1 MAERDLRRKLFLLI
15 AIRVGIS
22 TLLLGSALFV
32 QITAPGTFPGEPLFL
47 LIGATYLLNILWAL
61 TLKWT
66 ERFTG
71 IVDVQLAC
79 DALAVTGFIA
89 VTGGITSYF
98 AALYVLPIA
107 AASSV
112 QFRRGG
118 MMIATL
124 SALLYVGIVLVQY
137 FGLAGMVGIPFLD
150 REGLLPPPRIVAY
163 TAGLNVFLFFSIAF
177 LSGSLADR
185 LQRAGAR
192 LERASSEIA
201 DLQAFN
207 QHVID
212 SLSSGLATTDRQGR
226 ILTFNR
232 AAEAI
237 TGLQALSVVGRRIE
251 DVLDLPPTVA
261 AELINQAGPG
271 RGRRLES
278 PFRTTD
284 GRQIELGYTATL
296 LSAPG
301 GNAGL
306 LFAFQDVTDIKKL
319 ERDARLRQRLAAVG
333 EMAAGIAHEIRNP
346 LASMSGSIQILR
358 QELPLTDE
366 QAQLM
371 DIVLRESERLN
382 DTIRSFL
389 AYARPQRFSI
399 ARLDVRRVLSD
410 AALLLRNSSEVQEG
424 HIIDVRVPLH
434 EVAFEADENQIR
446 QIVWNL
452 ATNGLRAMR
461 NGGRLT
467 LGARLESTG
476 EAGRESVVLDVADE
490 GVGIP
495 ADELDAIFQPFR
507 GTFAKGTG
515 LGLAIVHR
523 IVSDYNGEIHVSSTP
538 GRGTTVSVRLPAV
551 QSQVAP
557 RLSSGRP

>member
-1 MAERDLRRKLFLLI
+1 MAERDLRRKLFWLI

-22 TLLLGSALFV
+22 SLLLGSAVFV
-32 QITAPGTFPGEPLFL
+32 QLTSPASFPGEPLFL
-47 LIGATYLLNILWAL
+47 LIGVTYALNILWAL
-61 TLKWT
+61 TLKWA
-66 ERFTG
+66 ERYRWL
-71 IVDVQLAC
+71 VDVQLAC
-79 DALAVTGFIA
+79 DALIVSCFIA

-118 MMIATL
+118 MMVATL
-124 SALLYVGIVLVQY
+124 SALLYVGIVLTQY
-137 FGLAGMVGIPFLD
+137 FGLAGLLGVPFLD
-150 REGLLPPPRIVAY
+150 HEGTLPPSRIVAY

-212 SLSSGLATTDRQGR
+212 SLASGLATTDRLGR

-237 TGLQALSVVGRRIE
+237 TGHPAAAVVGRRLE
-251 DVLDLPPTVA
+251 DVLDLPPSVA
-261 AELINQAGPG
+261 IELGNLAGPS
-271 RGRRLES
+271 RGRRVES
-278 PFRTTD
+278 SFRTGD
-284 GRQIELGYTATL
+284 GRLIDLGFTATPL
-296 LSAPG
+296 QTPG

-358 QELPLTDE
+358 QELPLTED

-389 AYARPQRFSI
+389 AYAKPQRFSI
-399 ARLDVRRVLSD
+399 ARLDVRRVMSD
-410 AALLLRNSSEVQEG
+410 AALLLRNSTEVLEG
-424 HIIDVRVPLH
+424 HVIDVQMPPA
-434 EVAFEADENQIR
+434 EVVFEADENQIR

-461 NGGRLT
+461 SGGRLT
-467 LGARLESTG
+467 LGARVEPGGEHESIVLEVS
-476 EAGRESVVLDVADE
+476 DE

-495 ADELDAIFQPFR
+495 ADELDEIFQPFR
-507 GTFAKGTG
+507 GTFSKGTG

-523 IVSDYNGEIHVSSTP
+523 IVSDYEGEIQVSSTP
-538 GRGTTVSVRLPAV
+538 GRGTTIIVRLPVKAV
-551 QSQVAP
+551 AAA
-557 RLSSGRP
+557 